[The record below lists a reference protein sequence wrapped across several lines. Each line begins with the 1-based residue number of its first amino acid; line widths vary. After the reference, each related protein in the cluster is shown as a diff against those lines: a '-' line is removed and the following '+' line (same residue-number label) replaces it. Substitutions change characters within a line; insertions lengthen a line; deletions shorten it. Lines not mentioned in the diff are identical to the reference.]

1 MKTIQEQPNE
11 NQPNK
16 ENENLKNELEN
27 NKYEIVFLNE
37 KIKKLKEKN
46 TELKNENEELKM
58 YVDKV
63 NEDNEKLNKELIQ
76 AYKMK
81 FMTSINETQRNLQE
95 NSKILN
101 NLNEMIKMKDKEIN
115 DLKNQIQFGGNQNK
129 KVVNYEDIMVVNF
142 ISSDQS
148 LNCGISC
155 LKDETFAEVEEKL
168 YKQYGQYRE
177 TNNTFLFNGTTILRF
192 KRISDNKIKNGDK
205 IQLIPLE

>member
-1 MKTIQEQPNE
+1 M
-11 NQPNK
+11 
-16 ENENLKNELEN
+16 
-27 NKYEIVFLNE
+27 NE

-63 NEDNEKLNKELIQ
+63 KEDNEKLNKELIQ

-81 FMTSINETQRNLQE
+81 FMISINETQKNLQE